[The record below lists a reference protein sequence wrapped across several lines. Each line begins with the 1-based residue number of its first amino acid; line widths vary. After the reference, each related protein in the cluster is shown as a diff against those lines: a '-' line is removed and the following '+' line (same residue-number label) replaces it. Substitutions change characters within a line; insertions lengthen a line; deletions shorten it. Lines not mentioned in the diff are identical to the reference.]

1 MSTFDPD
8 ALECLAAIVEEG
20 GFERAAQ
27 RLSITQSAVSQRLRA
42 LEAQVGTV
50 LIVRSRPLK
59 PTSAGQLL
67 LKHTKQMRLL
77 RADLERDLKELA
89 PSSTGGAREEER
101 ISIAVNA
108 DSIATWA
115 LPALDELARQGL
127 PMEIIADDQDFTQEW
142 LREGQVLGCVTTL
155 KQALRGCKVV
165 PLGAMEYVAVA
176 QADYARQHFPKGL
189 GPHNFRDVPFI
200 AFNRKDDMQSEFV
213 GKAFGLKRVALNQLF
228 VPSSEGQVRAVLAGW
243 GASVVPELL
252 ARGLLEQGRLVNIAP
267 SCTLPIQLYWHC
279 WNLESEVLDTLTA
292 ALTQAAGTALRGA
305 SGRHGRR
312 APAAFRAAPAPWLR
326 RTVLRRA
333 PAPCLRDR
341 APAPRHARCP
351 MRPAA
356 RMKAWRSVNTGIRRE
371 GSRPAGWRASIW
383 LWMSSRA
390 RSLPGSLNTGI
401 LNQGMVGSLS
411 SRRPW
416 IQLSTSARWPLWK
429 ATSASVRS
437 AGSPCGST
445 TQLLVQPLRCQ
456 RGQPPEEVRL
466 AGCGD
471 GEHQRRGGG
480 AEPREGWGPDCP
492 VHHGLRC

>member
-67 LKHTKQMRLL
+67 LKHAKQMRLL

-89 PSSTGGAREEER
+89 PSPSGGAREEER

-115 LPALDELARQGL
+115 LPALNELVRQGL
-127 PMEIIADDQDFTQEW
+127 PVEIIADDQDFTQEW

-176 QADYARQHFPKGL
+176 QAGYARQRFPKGL
-189 GPHNFRDVPFI
+189 GPHNFRDAPFI

-213 GKAFGLKRVALNQLF
+213 GKAFGLKRVTLNQLF

-252 ARGLLEQGRLVNIAP
+252 ARGLLEQGQLVNIAP
-267 SCTLPIQLYWHC
+267 SYTLPIQLYWHC
-279 WNLESEVLDTLTA
+279 WNLESEVLDSLSA
-292 ALTQAAGTALRGA
+292 ALTQAAGTALAGA
-305 SGRHGRR
+305 
-312 APAAFRAAPAPWLR
+312 
-326 RTVLRRA
+326 
-333 PAPCLRDR
+333 
-341 APAPRHARCP
+341 
-351 MRPAA
+351 
-356 RMKAWRSVNTGIRRE
+356 
-371 GSRPAGWRASIW
+371 
-383 LWMSSRA
+383 
-390 RSLPGSLNTGI
+390 
-401 LNQGMVGSLS
+401 
-411 SRRPW
+411 
-416 IQLSTSARWPLWK
+416 
-429 ATSASVRS
+429 
-437 AGSPCGST
+437 
-445 TQLLVQPLRCQ
+445 
-456 RGQPPEEVRL
+456 
-466 AGCGD
+466 
-471 GEHQRRGGG
+471 
-480 AEPREGWGPDCP
+480 
-492 VHHGLRC
+492 